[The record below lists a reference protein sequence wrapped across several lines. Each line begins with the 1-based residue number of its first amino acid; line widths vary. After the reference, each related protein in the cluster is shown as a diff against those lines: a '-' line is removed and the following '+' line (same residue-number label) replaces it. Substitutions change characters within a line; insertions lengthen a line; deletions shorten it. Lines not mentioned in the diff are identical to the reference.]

1 MPKTN
6 INKVINS
13 IQLDKKLR
21 EINKLKSNFV
31 PQNERAYGSILYEM
45 GRKAYFEEYFQGIDK
60 KDQDYTM
67 VKNAELVLNREDFNT
82 VDKIINTVSFN
93 KGYKNGAFL
102 VQINNIPDEYQY
114 LVKGRAR

>member
-13 IQLDKKLR
+13 IQLDKKLGER
-21 EINKLKSNFV
+21 SKIKSNFV

-45 GRKAYFEEYFQGIDK
+45 GRKAYFEEFFQGIDK

-67 VKNAELVLNREDFNT
+67 IKNAELVFNKEDFST

-93 KGYKNGAFL
+93 RGYKNGSFL
-102 VQINNIPDEYQY
+102 VQIDNIPEEYQY
-114 LVKGRAR
+114 LVKGRIR